1 MVFDVMTPLHP
12 SSVRTL
18 ADLFA
23 YQCRQRS
30 NQLAYAFVRDTLE
43 PEHQL
48 TYGELEYKVRSLAD
62 DLARKTSPDAR
73 VLLLYPPG
81 IDVVCAFWACI
92 CAGLVPVPAPAPDPI
107 RRKRT
112 LPHLRAIADDARV
125 SVVLTT
131 SGVQSLAKED
141 LFDGQ
146 SPVIWIVTDQPLA
159 GGDDGSISHPGA
171 SEIAY
176 LQYTSGS
183 TVAPRGVM
191 ISHGNVLA
199 QCDGIVQS
207 MGVTDQSRSL
217 CWLPYFHDYG
227 LVHGVIAPFYAGIP
241 AYLMSPLTFLRRPLR
256 WLEAIGRYGIT
267 HSGAPNFGFESCAE
281 AIEKRADWTC
291 NLQRWAVAS
300 CGAEPIHAQTIER
313 FCRAFAPHGFERR
326 AFMPAYGLAEATLV
340 VSNSP
345 YGLEPAIKRVSPQ
358 ALEAHRVEVLDS
370 AGDGSRTL
378 VGCGYPLPGF
388 SVAIVDPAT
397 CEECPAGVVGEIWV
411 AGPSVA
417 LGYWERSDMTRA
429 TFGQHLIGNDKGDYL
444 RTGDLG
450 FLDEGQLFIAGR
462 LKDLI
467 ILNGRNLY
475 PHDLEAAVQDAHPA
489 LSGGGRV
496 TFSIEL
502 EQAERLVCV
511 HEFDREFDGNYEEI
525 ATAIRVALAEQCD
538 VQVWTV
544 ALVRSGVVPK
554 TSSGKVQRQACKQAF
569 ITQTLAMVW
578 TSSLPLERATRMTV
592 PTAPRDQIE
601 QALIEI
607 WTQVL
612 GPGAPGVHDN
622 FFELGGHSLL
632 ATQVL
637 SRIRE
642 IFQME
647 LPLRAIFETPTIAN
661 LAEHIR
667 SARQNRR
674 ESILLPPIVPVSRET
689 PLPLSN
695 SQQRMWV
702 LYKLAPDETAY
713 NMSFASRQL
722 GVLNKEA
729 LSQTINVLSR
739 RHESFRTVFRMT
751 GDGPVQVIRP
761 WQSPQYSE
769 VDVSQLPL
777 SDRQAEAKRLA
788 QEEARRPFDLETG
801 PVGRFLLIR
810 LSQEEHIFVVSLHH
824 IVGDQWSFGV
834 LGRDFRNWYN
844 ALSQGR
850 FTQEEALPIQYA
862 DFAVWQRR
870 CLTDET
876 LRPQLDYWKRQLTGL
891 PILSLP
897 TVRPRPSTQTYAGS
911 YCTLDL
917 SDELIEELK
926 HFSAQHRV
934 TSYMTLL
941 ACFLLLLSR
950 YTGQTDIAVGSP
962 VANRTHQ
969 TVENLVG
976 TFVNT
981 LVLRT
986 DLSAD
991 MTLIELLGRV
1001 REISLGAYEHQDF
1014 PFEKL
1019 LEVLQTERDPSY
1031 PPIVQVLFNVAN
1043 VPIGDLNLQ
1052 GLSWEPFEIDVGASQ
1067 FDLGMTI
1074 EAEVAKKIYLIFNT
1088 NLFDREFA
1096 ERMIRHFL
1104 ELLENAMRHPTA
1116 HFSVLSM
1123 LTQAERNQLL
1133 DTWNLTA
1140 SSYPHSQCFPDLF
1153 EEQVER
1159 TPEAIAVSMNGRV
1172 LTYRELNARA
1182 NQLTRYLRRSGM
1194 PASARVG
1201 VLLDRSPEMVIA
1213 LMAVLKSGG
1222 SYVPLD
1228 PEYPRDRLRFMA
1240 EDAAVGIVLTSES
1253 LSNRFE
1259 SPSCRMLCLDREEK
1273 KIAEEVEQNPPRT
1286 ATAGDLAYII
1296 YTSGSTGQPKGVEI
1310 PHRALVNFLCAMRK
1324 EPGCTA
1330 QDVMVSVTT
1339 LSFDIAGLELYVPLL
1354 VGGRVEIASRADAI
1368 DGRKLRSLYEAVQ
1381 PTIMQ
1386 ATPATW
1392 RMLIDAGWLGSDR
1405 LTVLC
1410 GGEAL
1415 SPDLAAGLLDRSAAL
1430 WNMYG
1435 PTETTIWSTIE
1446 RIERADQEITIGR
1459 PIANTETYILD
1470 RFLQP
1475 VPVGVSGEL
1484 YIGGHG
1490 LARGY
1495 CRRPELTTERFVS
1508 HPFSTEPQAKLYRT
1522 GDAARYRPDGRIV
1535 HLGRLD
1541 HQVKIRGF
1549 RVELGE
1555 IESVLS
1561 RHPAVRQ
1568 VVVTAREDQ
1577 RGLKQL
1583 AAYLV
1588 CVEGQAPSSTEL
1600 RSFVRTTLPEYMIPS
1615 FFVFLEAMPLTAN
1628 NKINVKALPG
1638 PDPSL
1643 FAGSV
1648 HVWARDRMEIQLTAL
1663 WQQVLEIPMIGIH
1676 DNFFDLGGHS
1686 LKAAQ
1691 LFFLLEQVYGRQL
1704 PLATLFQ
1711 APTIAQLAG
1720 VLSHE
1725 QWEPPWRSLVAI
1737 QPTGKATP
1745 LFMVPG
1751 VGGNVLI
1758 FARLTKLLGLE
1769 QPVFGLQARGLDG
1782 NEQPFTSV
1790 PEMAAHYV
1798 DEIRRVRPQGPYRI
1812 AGLCTGGLIAYE
1824 MAQQLVR
1831 CGETVQLAMIETWH
1845 PSSYH
1850 RYKRSGLA
1858 TLWRSAFIARK
1869 TWINLAALFRL
1880 PVSEWAGFFK
1890 NKLPKVGTLLYGTSM
1905 EISRETDFVIERLT
1919 QATLMA
1925 MANYEVREYPGRF
1938 LNLIASNRPLAADT
1952 VDTRLEWDRLAR
1964 DGADTY
1970 HITAKDAGLMLQPP
1984 HIEELVEY
1992 LKRFFPL
1999 DGEEA
2004 DIRFAES
2011 RPVVKK

>member
-1 MVFDVMTPLHP
+1 
-12 SSVRTL
+12 
-18 ADLFA
+18 
-23 YQCRQRS
+23 
-30 NQLAYAFVRDTLE
+30 LAYAFVRDTLE
-43 PEHQL
+43 LEQQL
-48 TYGELEYKVRSLAD
+48 TYGELEDKARSLAD
-62 DLARKTSPDAR
+62 HLARRTRPGAR

-81 IDVVCAFWACI
+81 IDVVCAFWGCM
-92 CAGLVPVPAPAPDPI
+92 CAGLVPVPAPVPDPI
-107 RRKRT
+107 RRKHT

-131 SGVQSLAKED
+131 SGVQSLAKGD

-146 SPVIWIVTDQPLA
+146 SLAIWVATDQPLT
-159 GGDDGSISHPGA
+159 GGDDVSISNPGA

-199 QCDGIVQS
+199 QCDGIVRS

-227 LVHGVIAPFYAGIP
+227 LVHGIIAPFYAGIP
-241 AYLMSPLTFLRRPLR
+241 AYLMSPVTFLRRPLR
-256 WLEAIGRYGIT
+256 WLEAIGRYEIT
-267 HSGAPNFGFESCAE
+267 HSGAPNFGYESCAQ
-281 AIEKRADWTC
+281 AVEKRTDWTC
-291 NLQRWAVAS
+291 NLQSWLVAS
-300 CGAEPIHAQTIER
+300 CGAEPIHARTIDR
-313 FCRAFAPHGFERR
+313 FCRACAPHGFARR

-345 YGLEPAIKRVSPQ
+345 YGQGPTMRTVSAQ
-358 ALEAHRVEVLDS
+358 ALEAHRVQAADS
-370 AGDGSRTL
+370 TGDGSRTL
-378 VGCGYPLPGF
+378 VGCGYPLPGL
-388 SVAIVDPAT
+388 SVSIVDPAT
-397 CEECPAGVVGEIWV
+397 FEECPPGAVGEIWV

-417 LGYWERSDMTRA
+417 QGYWSRSDMTTV
-429 TFGQHLIGNDKGDYL
+429 TFGLCIRGNEGYL

-450 FLDEGQLFIAGR
+450 FLDAGQLFITGR

-467 ILNGRNLY
+467 ILKGRNLY
-475 PHDLEAAVQDAHPA
+475 PHDLEAAIQDAHPA
-489 LSGGGRV
+489 LREGAGV
-496 TFSIEL
+496 VFSIDM

-511 HEFDREFDGNYEEI
+511 HELDRAFDGNHEEI

-538 VQVWTV
+538 APVWTV
-544 ALVRSGVVPK
+544 MLVRSGTISK
-554 TSSGKVQRQACKQAF
+554 TSSGKVQRQACKRAF
-569 ITQTLAMVW
+569 MTQTLASIW
-578 TSSLPLERATRMTV
+578 SNNLPLEREMRTIA

-601 QALIEI
+601 QALSEV

-612 GPGAPGVHDN
+612 GMEASGVHDN
-622 FFELGGHSLL
+622 FFDLGGHSLL

-642 IFQME
+642 LFQVE
-647 LPLRAIFETPTIAN
+647 VPLRAMFETPTIAH
-661 LAEHIR
+661 LADHIR
-667 SARQNRR
+667 NTRR
-674 ESILLPPIVPVSRET
+674 NGRERGMLPPIIPVPHET
-689 PLPLSN
+689 PLPLSY

-702 LYKLAPDETAY
+702 LYELAPDETAY
-713 NMSFASRQL
+713 NISFASRQL
-722 GVLNKEA
+722 GVLNMEA
-729 LSQTINVLSR
+729 LMQTVDALSR

-751 GDGPVQVIRP
+751 GEGPVQVVLP
-761 WQSPQYSE
+761 WQSPRCSE
-769 VDVSQLPL
+769 VDLSRLPL
-777 SDRQAEAKRLA
+777 ADRQVEAKRLV
-788 QEEARRPFDLETG
+788 QEEARRPFDLENG

-810 LSQEEHIFVVSLHH
+810 LSHEEHIFVMSLHH
-824 IVGDQWSFGV
+824 IVGDQWSLGV
-834 LGRDFRNWYN
+834 LGRDFRAWYN

-850 FTQEEALPIQYA
+850 PTPDEALPIQYA
-862 DFAVWQRR
+862 DYAVWQRK

-876 LRPQLDYWKRQLTGL
+876 LRPQLDYWKRQLAGL

-911 YCTLDL
+911 YCSLDL
-917 SDELIEELK
+917 SDALIEELK
-926 HFSAQHRV
+926 HFSAQHQV

-950 YTGQTDIAVGSP
+950 YTGQMDIAVGSP
-962 VANRTHQ
+962 IANRTYQ

-981 LVLRT
+981 LVLRA

-991 MTLIELLGRV
+991 PTFVELLGRV
-1001 REISLGAYEHQDF
+1001 REMSLGAYEHQDF
-1014 PFEKL
+1014 PFERL

-1043 VPIGDLNLQ
+1043 VPIGDVDLY
-1052 GLSWEPFEIDVGASQ
+1052 GLSWEPFEIDMGASQ
-1067 FDLGMTI
+1067 FDMGVTI
-1074 EAEVAKKIYLIFNT
+1074 ETEISKKIYLIFNT
-1088 NLFDREFA
+1088 NLFDREAA
-1096 ERMIRHFL
+1096 ERMIRHFS
-1104 ELLENAMRHPTA
+1104 ELLEDAMRHPTA
-1116 HFSVLSM
+1116 RLSVLSM
-1123 LTQAERNQLL
+1123 LTQAERNQMLNV
-1133 DTWNLTA
+1133 WNDTA
-1140 SSYPHSQCFPDLF
+1140 SPYPHSQCFPELF
-1153 EEQVER
+1153 EEQVAR
-1159 TPEAIAVSMNGRV
+1159 TPEAIAVSMDGRA

-1182 NQLTRYLRRSGM
+1182 NQLARYLRRSGVES
-1194 PASARVG
+1194 SARVG
-1201 VLLDRSPEMVIA
+1201 IFLDRSLDTVIA

-1240 EDAAVGIVLTSES
+1240 EDAAVEIVLTLES
-1253 LSNRFE
+1253 LSDRFD
-1259 SPSCRMLCLDREEK
+1259 SQSCRMLYLDREEK
-1273 KIAEEVEQNPPRT
+1273 KIAQEAEHNLPQT
-1286 ATAGDLAYII
+1286 ATTQDVAYIL

-1310 PHRALVNFLCAMRK
+1310 PHRALVNFLCAMRQK
-1324 EPGCTA
+1324 PGCSA

-1354 VGGRVEIASRADAI
+1354 VGARVEIAGRAVAMN
-1368 DGRKLRSLYEAVQ
+1368 GRKLRALCETVQ

-1392 RMLIDAGWLGSDR
+1392 RMLIEAGWLGSDR

-1415 SPDLAAGLLDRSAAL
+1415 PPDLAAGLLDRSAVL

-1446 RIERADQEITIGR
+1446 RIERGDQEITIGR

-1490 LARGY
+1490 VARGY
-1495 CRRPELTTERFVS
+1495 CRRPELTKERFVP
-1508 HPFSTEPQAKLYRT
+1508 HPFSTELHARLYRT
-1522 GDAARYRPDGRIV
+1522 GDMARYRSDGRIV

-1541 HQVKIRGF
+1541 HQVKVRGF
-1549 RVELGE
+1549 RIELGE

-1561 RHPAVRQ
+1561 RHPSVRQ
-1568 VVVTAREDQ
+1568 VVVTARTDQ
-1577 RGLKQL
+1577 QGHKQL

-1588 CVEGQAPSSTEL
+1588 CLEGQAPSSTEL
-1600 RSFVRTTLPEYMIPS
+1600 RAFVRTTLPDHMIPS
-1615 FFVFLEAMPLTAN
+1615 FFIFLDAMPLTTN

-1638 PDPSL
+1638 PDLSL
-1643 FAGSV
+1643 SAGPV
-1648 HVWARDRMEIQLTAL
+1648 HVWARDRVEVQLTAL

-1691 LFFLLEQVYGRQL
+1691 LFFLLEQVYGKQL

-1720 VLSHE
+1720 VLSSE

-1758 FARLTKLLGLE
+1758 FARLTKLLGSE

-1782 NEQPFTSV
+1782 KEQPFTSV

-1798 DEIRRVRPQGPYRI
+1798 DEIRRVRPRGPYKI

-1824 MAQQLVR
+1824 IAQQLMR

-1845 PSSYH
+1845 PSSYR
-1850 RYKRSGLA
+1850 RYKHNGLA
-1858 TLWRSAFIARK
+1858 SLWLSAFIARK
-1869 TWINLAALFRL
+1869 TWINLAALSRR
-1880 PVSEWAGFFK
+1880 PVREWAGFLHS
-1890 NKLPKVGTLLYGTSM
+1890 KLPTLRKLLYGTPM
-1905 EISRETDFVIERLT
+1905 EISQETDFVVERLT

-1938 LNLIASNRPLAADT
+1938 LNLIASNRPLAAGT
-1952 VDTRLEWDRLAR
+1952 VDTRLVWDRLAR
-1964 DGADTY
+1964 DGADTHY
-1970 HITAKDAGLMLQPP
+1970 ITAKDAGLMLQSP
-1984 HIEELVEY
+1984 HIDELAEY
-1992 LKRFFPL
+1992 LKNIFPL
-1999 DGEEA
+1999 DSEESA
-2004 DIRFAES
+2004 VVLRN
-2011 RPVVKK
+2011 PVR